1 VNPIAY
7 SDVFKYAPH
16 CHDGRVQLL
25 EVEQVPSDFIHLQ
38 GDERGDCTMEVELH
52 ETSVVQ
58 VSTKAG
64 HQFHLKVGSTR

>member
-1 VNPIAY
+1 MNPIAY

-25 EVEQVPSDFIHLQ
+25 EVEQDCPLRLHLQ

-58 VSTKAG
+58 VSIKAG
-64 HQFHLKVGSTR
+64 YQFHLKVGSTR